1 MLDLRKGQCCAEK
14 LAQTFIPDINVES
27 GGVNSGITAAVS
39 NVKSIYCG
47 ASGGVQRPECDYSS
61 SVPNL
66 SQEENEE
73 SLIIRIK
80 LTGMLQLFAKSRAS
94 CQYFIP
100 SLLKSFCLKSD
111 NCSRTKK
118 QSSFSN

>member
-61 SVPNL
+61 SV
-66 SQEENEE
+66 NEE